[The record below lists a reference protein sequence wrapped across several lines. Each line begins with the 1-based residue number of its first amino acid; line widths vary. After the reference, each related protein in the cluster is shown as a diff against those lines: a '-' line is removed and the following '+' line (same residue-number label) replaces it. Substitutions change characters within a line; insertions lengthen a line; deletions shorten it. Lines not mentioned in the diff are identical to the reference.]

1 MAFVRRIIRLFS
13 FFFKLT
19 VAIILAPFIKL
30 FVPGLRNVWII
41 SERGNDARDNGY
53 FFYKYMCEK
62 HPEQPLWYIIDS
74 KSPDFPRVCQ
84 LGKWIEFESFRHYVF
99 YALAKVRISSSLWG
113 GDLPKMSYFKQLRN
127 KMSRRKKF
135 IFLKHGIIK
144 DYLPQHCYGEG
155 YPDVYVCGAKPEYD
169 YVKGNFGYPEGVVQ
183 YHGLARFD
191 NLHNRQ
197 TKRQI
202 LFMPTFRKWLPAMSK
217 DEIRV
222 SEYVQKWNEAIN
234 DPRLVK
240 LLEEH
245 DLELIFYPHH
255 VMQKYVDV
263 FSAASGR
270 VKIAAFKDYDVQTLL
285 IESKLLV
292 TDYSSVFFDFG
303 YMDKP
308 VIYYQFDADR
318 YIKEHYD
325 FTQGYFSYEDNGFGD
340 VVYASEN
347 LYASIK
353 QVVEYNLTLAPKYK
367 ERVDTFFP
375 LKDQHNCDR
384 IYQSILKCLSER

>member
-1 MAFVRRIIRLFS
+1 MKAIQRSFRIGLF
-13 FFFKLT
+13 FLNLLT
-19 VAIILAPFIKL
+19 ATVLAPLIKL
-30 FVPGLRNVWII
+30 FVPSLRNVWII

-53 FFYKYMCEK
+53 FFYKYMCEN
-62 HPEQPLWYIIDS
+62 HPEQPLWYVIDS
-74 KSPDFPRVCQ
+74 KSPDFPRVVQ

-155 YPDVYVCGAKPEYD
+155 YPDVYVCGAKPEYE

-191 NLHNRQ
+191 NLHNRE

-217 DEIRV
+217 DEIRA
-222 SEYVQKWNEAIN
+222 SEYVQRWNEAIN

-240 LLEEH
+240 LLEDHEL
-245 DLELIFYPHH
+245 DLVFYPHH

-263 FSAASGR
+263 FSAASER

-308 VIYYQFDADR
+308 VVYYQFDKDR

-340 VVYASEN
+340 VVYAPEN
-347 LYASIK
+347 LYASIE
-353 QVVEYNLTLAPKYK
+353 QVVKADLTLAPQYK

-375 LKDQHNCDR
+375 LKDHHNCDR
-384 IYQSILKCLSER
+384 IYQSILKCVSER

>member
-1 MAFVRRIIRLFS
+1 MGRLFRLFS
-13 FFFKLT
+13 FFSKLT
-19 VAIILAPFIKL
+19 IAVFLAPIIKA
-30 FVPGLRNVWII
+30 FNPSLRNVWII

-62 HPEQPLWYIIDS
+62 HPEQPLWYVIDS
-74 KSPDFPRVCQ
+74 KSPDFPRVAQ

-127 KMSRRKKF
+127 RMGRKKKF
-135 IFLKHGIIK
+135 VFLKHGIIK

-183 YHGLARFD
+183 YLGLARFD
-191 NLHNRQ
+191 NLHNRE

-217 DEIRV
+217 DQIRE
-222 SEYVQKWNEAIN
+222 SEYVKRWNAAIN
-234 DPRLVK
+234 DPRLIK
-240 LLEEH
+240 LLEAH

-255 VMQKYVDV
+255 VMQKHVDL
-263 FSAASGR
+263 FTTPSDR
-270 VKIAAFKDYDVQTLL
+270 IKIAAFKDYDVQTLL

-292 TDYSSVFFDFG
+292 TDFSSVFFDFG

-325 FTQGYFSYEDNGFGD
+325 FTQGYFSYEGNGFGD
-340 VVYASEN
+340 VVYEADK
-347 LYASIK
+347 LYASIEHAVN
-353 QVVEYNLTLAPKYK
+353 QDFALDRQYK
-367 ERVDTFFP
+367 DRLDAFFP

-384 IYQSILKCLSER
+384 IYQSILKCIAER